1 MIPYTNP
8 LGYKQLR
15 TWQQANEI
23 LELTEDFIKTLPVK
37 EPSRSHMDRS
47 ARSTVRNIEEGF
59 RRTTTQEYVNFLG
72 FSAGSNEELLNDF
85 QHCLDKRQGDRLM
98 GEQGVKWCR
107 GESTMLHRQILSL
120 EQKMVKEKTL
130 SRDDMARLALK
141 NEAEHHQK
149 ANKWLAEMTEKLRE
163 KDENN

>member
-1 MIPYTNP
+1 M
-8 LGYKQLR
+8 
-15 TWQQANEI
+15 
-23 LELTEDFIKTLPVK
+23 ELTEDFIKTLPVK